1 MNSKA
6 IKRQLLAA
14 IAMVLVAAIALGSST
29 YAWFV
34 ASGTVKAEGM
44 KVQAQAESGI
54 LIKENKTT
62 AKFGTVATVSA
73 AAAKLYPTSTTD
85 LTNWYH
91 AVSQQADDA
100 EFQQSATGAYTK
112 LDTTAL
118 NDYRLFNQF
127 VIRSATDTAI
137 SNAKLQIQNVTV
149 SGGDTTENLNKS
161 IRVGIKVSNGGAEN
175 SATYIYAP
183 KADSVFTLTAKYD
196 GDKKVTENITAT
208 ANDFLN
214 LADNSIPAND
224 TGLIVDVFV
233 WYEGEDANCKT
244 SNVISN
250 GSSLTPDELSVS
262 VEFVKVDIT

>member
-54 LIKENKTT
+54 LIKENKAD

-73 AAAKLYPTSTTD
+73 GAAKLYPTSTTD
-85 LTNWYH
+85 LAKWYH
-91 AVSQQADDA
+91 AVSQEADDA
-100 EFQQSATGAYTK
+100 KSKQAENAYTELK
-112 LDTTAL
+112 NTEL
-118 NDYRLFNQF
+118 NDHRLVNQF
-127 VIRSATDTAI
+127 VIRSATDTPI
-137 SNAKLQIQNVTV
+137 SNSKLQIQNVIV
-149 SGGDTTENLNKS
+149 SGGNTTQNLNKS

-183 KADSVFTLTAKYD
+183 RADSAFTLTAKYD
-196 GDKKVTENITAT
+196 GNKTVTENITAT
-208 ANDFLN
+208 ANDFLT
-214 LADNSIPAND
+214 LTGDSIPAND

-233 WYEGEDANCKT
+233 WYEGEDENCKT
-244 SNVISN
+244 SNVISSQ
-250 GSSLTPDELSVS
+250 GTLTPDELSVS
-262 VEFVKVDIT
+262 VEFAKVPTT